1 VQPLIGLQ
9 HYTSHKYQYKNMN
22 EFEIIGKSMQ
32 SMMKVM
38 KSSLAMMT
46 QMKLKTEHNKIVLGE
61 FYKKPKRWLKNKH

>member
-1 VQPLIGLQ
+1 
-9 HYTSHKYQYKNMN
+9 MN
-22 EFEIIGKSMQ
+22 EFEILGKSMQ

-61 FYKKPKRWLKNKH
+61 FYKKPKKWQKNKR